1 MDTAIIITVIICATL
16 FLSLATLL
24 FAAVRVNKRNQV
36 NAQKW
41 IDFTNEIHGRMEG
54 DDDGK
59 L

>member
-1 MDTAIIITVIICATL
+1 MNTAIIITVIICATL

-24 FAAVRVNKRNQV
+24 FAAVRINKHNQI
-36 NAQKW
+36 N
-41 IDFTNEIHGRMEG
+41 TNKRMEG